1 MFAWYKP
8 DSHFWIYHA
17 GHKSAEDAGKVLCL
31 SFCNRCGWHSTKVVR
46 DTLSYHPLSHQ
57 LSTQWKS
64 CSTASN
70 TWASL
75 EVTFSFS
82 DLIFFDRKKN
92 TCAPPGQNVKR
103 LKKPPPNDQKLFSTS
118 RYEAAVWRVIQLP
131 SSRFWTLLP
140 TNLPLSGELPL
151 EKGGTVI
158 YGLNQDFPIHF
169 QAKPFLDA
177 F

>member
-1 MFAWYKP
+1 MRKITHLLKCFWVLQENVFAWYKP
-8 DSHFWIYHA
+8 DLHFWIYHA

-82 DLIFFDRKKN
+82 DLIFFWQEKN
-92 TCAPPGQNVKR
+92 TCAPPGQEEKR
-103 LKKPPPNDQKLFSTS
+103 LNKSSSKWPKNVFNLQIRWISVTGDPTPLLQILDP
-118 RYEAAVWRVIQLP
+118 AA
-131 SSRFWTLLP
+131 
-140 TNLPLSGELPL
+140 N
-151 EKGGTVI
+151 
-158 YGLNQDFPIHF
+158 
-169 QAKPFLDA
+169 
-177 F
+177 